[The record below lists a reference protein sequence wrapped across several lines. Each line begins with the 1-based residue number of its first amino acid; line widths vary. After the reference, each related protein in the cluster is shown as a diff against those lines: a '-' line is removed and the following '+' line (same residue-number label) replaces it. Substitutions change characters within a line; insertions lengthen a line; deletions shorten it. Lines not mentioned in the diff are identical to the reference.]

1 MFIRSYKNGLI
12 DVTQPDND
20 YQIFSRLEHF
30 PITFFASVM
39 GLTGLAICWLRFEQ
53 MLKLPTSVG
62 LALLFIVS
70 ALFLFITAVYLSKW
84 IRHPEAVSAE
94 FNNPVRI
101 NFFPAFSI
109 SLLLLSIAY
118 SGLQP
123 VLSRSLWFVGTLLH
137 IGFTFKLMHIWFHQ
151 EFKVEHLTPPWFIPV
166 VGNILVPVVGV
177 QYAPADVSWFF
188 YSIGLVFWL
197 VLLSIV
203 FNRIIF
209 HNPLPAKLLPTLFIL
224 IAPPAVAF
232 IAYIKLTGDL
242 DVFARIL
249 YFNALFT
256 TLLLFFMVDRFK
268 RLPFFISWWAYTFP
282 LDAITLATL
291 LMYHHTGLLFFKF
304 LSIVFLIL
312 ASLMILV
319 VLYKTLRAAFKRE
332 ICLPE

>member
-1 MFIRSYKNGLI
+1 MTQQRS
-12 DVTQPDND
+12 D

-39 GLTGLAICWLRFEQ
+39 GLAGLAICWLRFEQ
-53 MLKLPTSVG
+53 MLELQTSVG
-62 LALLFIVS
+62 LVQLYIVS
-70 ALFLFITAVYLSKW
+70 ALFIFITIVYLIKW
-84 IRHPEAVSAE
+84 IRYPEAVVAE

-109 SLLLLSIAY
+109 SLLLISIAY

-123 VLSRSLWFVGTLLH
+123 TLSRYLWYAGALLH
-137 IGFTFKLMHIWFHQ
+137 IGFTFKLMYIWFHQ

-177 QYAPADVSWFF
+177 QFAPVDVSWFF

-224 IAPPAVAF
+224 IAPPAIAF
-232 IAYIKLTGDL
+232 IAYIKLTGEL

-249 YFNALFT
+249 YYHALFT

-282 LDAITLATL
+282 LAAITLATL
-291 LMYHHTGLLFFKF
+291 LMYHHTGLPFFKV
-304 LSIVFLIL
+304 LSAVFLIL
-312 ASLMILV
+312 ATLMILV
-319 VLYKTLRAAFKRE
+319 VPYKTLRAAFNRE